1 MRKLLA
7 ILLIAVIACNGL
19 LETFESLELDNE
31 AIELGILDWFKK
43 LWNKVKSVV
52 DWLKKKGVWEDIK
65 KIAKEV
71 GRWAAKRL
79 CEKYSKS
86 SKCGDIIDNFLDK

>member
-31 AIELGILDWFKK
+31 AIELGIF
-43 LWNKVKSVV
+43 
-52 DWLKKKGVWEDIK
+52 DWLKNFWNLNKIYKKHNKIIIK
-65 KIAKEV
+65 E
-71 GRWAAKRL
+71 
-79 CEKYSKS
+79 
-86 SKCGDIIDNFLDK
+86 